1 MVLRAFQRITL
12 FLLLQAGFT
21 TAIVARVMIEEWS
34 MTSNQFQLA
43 VSAIGGF
50 CFVGLMYLTLV
61 PHKLRDE
68 EPTPAEEA
76 A

>member
-43 VSAIGGF
+43 VSAIGGI
-50 CFVGLMYLTLV
+50 CFAGLMFLVLV
-61 PHKLRDE
+61 PPKLHEKEPPTADE
-68 EPTPAEEA
+68 LA
-76 A
+76 